1 MATEYEWHYPVVMS
15 EEESRK
21 KVKTPVSPGLSIVG
35 LFLTGIVG
43 IIMGI
48 LVGSGVALLASVF
61 SFGLVAWLSFR

>member
-1 MATEYEWHYPVVMS
+1 MS
-15 EEESRK
+15 EQDKSDTP
-21 KVKTPVSPGLSIVG
+21 KTPVSPGLSIVG

-48 LVGSGVALLASVF
+48 LVGSGVALLASAF